1 MPIIQ
6 SYGHF
11 ACEMADVRRTVVNLL
26 SSVLSDLQRSHEAA
40 SLTTDAL
47 ESCIFRLDQLS
58 AHIVAL
64 AQILSPALANEL
76 KDLIGTAIECLSEV
90 LLRQNED
97 RSRATTD
104 VAGYAAPLEIGSN
117 NRGRPRY
124 AISQQQLEYFLDL
137 GFDCPTIA
145 SMLGV
150 HLRTVRRRMS
160 DYGLHVGTYYSGITD
175 DALDGA
181 IQEIKSDFPAVG
193 YRMTH
198 GILIGRGIRVQV
210 SRVREAMRR
219 CDPEGVALRWL
230 RGMHS
235 RRVYSVHGPQA
246 LWHIDGN
253 HKLIRYSLTA
263 QFSAVD
269 SVSTKCFTGG
279 DLLSMV
285 AWTVFLGCPFTF
297 AAAQTIRLLQFYS
310 IFFRPSM
317 STDCRLGLDVTKEA
331 KITTLHGTC

>member
-1 MPIIQ
+1 MSKNVLWQITVDCPHCCLPQ
-6 SYGHF
+6 S
-11 ACEMADVRRTVVNLL
+11 MSNIT
-26 SSVLSDLQRSHEAA
+26 SH
-40 SLTTDAL
+40 
-47 ESCIFRLDQLS
+47 
-58 AHIVAL
+58 VAL
-64 AQILSPALANEL
+64 CSSRPSKFAKNFLVPSSLEDGSATAGYQTKPRMFSGTVSMIL
-76 KDLIGTAIECLSEV
+76 
-90 LLRQNED
+90 
-97 RSRATTD
+97 RATTT
-104 VAGYAAPLEIGSN
+104 
-117 NRGRPRY
+117 
-124 AISQQQLEYFLDL
+124 SQWILCYV
-137 GFDCPTIA
+137 
-145 SMLGV
+145 S
-150 HLRTVRRRMS
+150 RMS